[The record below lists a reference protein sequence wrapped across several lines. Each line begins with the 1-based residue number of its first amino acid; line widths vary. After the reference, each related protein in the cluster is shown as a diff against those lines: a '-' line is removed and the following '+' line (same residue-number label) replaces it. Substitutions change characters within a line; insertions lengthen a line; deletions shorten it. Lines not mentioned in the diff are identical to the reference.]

1 MDLADFKARKQSPE
15 AVLDWAINDS
25 DLMRQRIGQN
35 TRVTPVHS
43 AGDYSYRNS
52 RLTGDRWILTG
63 DAAGFIDPIFSTGVF
78 LAIHSGEKAAD
89 ILEEILQNPQRQPSL
104 FRQYER
110 DFNGLMNKYLRFVTA
125 WYRPEFI
132 EVFTTPTQHF
142 QLAAAVNSFLAGN
155 TQPNFALWWRMEL
168 FYFVVFLQRFFPLCP
183 RITPKTSPANANL
196 TPLPTP
202 H

>member
-35 TRVTPVHS
+35 SRVTPVHS
-43 AGDYSYRNS
+43 SGDYSYRNS

-89 ILEEILQNPQRQPSL
+89 ILEEILRNPQRQPSL
-104 FRQYER
+104 FLQYER
-110 DFNGLMNKYLRFVTA
+110 DLNCLMNKYLRFVTA

-168 FYFVVFLQRFFPLCP
+168 FYLVVFLQRFFPLCP
-183 RITPKTSPANANL
+183 RITPKTSPAKANL